1 MAGRKIP
8 AAFWVCFF
16 ILLVPVLCVCIY
28 QIFDRVS
35 LYMSY
40 PVTQESREVIEQSRA
55 FPSVTVC
62 NNNPIRKSA
71 LPGTSHASLLDTDD
85 QVRRKCGKPARLYE
99 QRRRQPF
106 SREGNPEHGLSRT
119 GRTARAMGN
128 LAGMS
133 REDISTLG
141 HQLSDFVMSCSYNGQ
156 QCVPNDLSS
165 VFATFQSAKFG
176 NCFTFNAGFQASSR
190 GQGLTMTLFTDAGEY
205 VSLFGR
211 QPGVTVTVHP
221 ANTTAF
227 PENNGVVVKAGESAA
242 IGVRKAVKNLLPAPY
257 GNCEQGAEGESL
269 YPGGYTLE
277 KCWNECLQKTLL
289 QNCGCL
295 DDPRTTSGNMCTN
308 SEESCRSR
316 YYEQDA
322 TWRDNCDCKPPCKEE
337 SYVTTMTSST
347 WAPENVLIPELNYVT
362 PLPDVGSLIKQNVVQ
377 VKVSYL
383 DDGYQQVEERPA
395 YPVNQLFRDIGITI
409 AIWFMVLL
417 ILIGIVYLIVL
428 IIRACCGEGSG
439 NKLI

>member
-8 AAFWVCFF
+8 AAFWVCFL

-35 LYMSY
+35 FYMSY
-40 PVTQESREVIEQSRA
+40 PVTQESKDVIQVQSQA

-62 NNNPIRKSA
+62 NNNPVRKSA
-71 LPGTSHASLLDTDD
+71 VSGTSYASLLNTDG
-85 QVRRKCGKPARLYE
+85 QVRQSVENLLASTSSDAVNPSAAREILNTAY
-99 QRRRQPF
+99 QDR
-106 SREGNPEHGLSRT
+106 
-119 GRTARAMGN
+119 RTARATGD

-133 REDISTLG
+133 REDIANLG

-156 QCVPNDLSS
+156 QCVPTDLSS

-176 NCFTFNAGFQASSR
+176 NCFTFNAGFQVSSK
-190 GQGLTMTLFTDAGEY
+190 GQGLTMTLFADAGE
-205 VSLFGR
+205 
-211 QPGVTVTVHP
+211 
-221 ANTTAF
+221 
-227 PENNGVVVKAGESAA
+227 
-242 IGVRKAVKNLLPAPY
+242 
-257 GNCEQGAEGESL
+257 
-269 YPGGYTLE
+269 
-277 KCWNECLQKTLL
+277 
-289 QNCGCL
+289 
-295 DDPRTTSGNMCTN
+295 
-308 SEESCRSR
+308 

-322 TWRDNCDCKPPCKEE
+322 TWRDNCDCKHPCKEE

-383 DDGYQQVEERPA
+383 DGGYQQVEERPA